1 MMDPSFREAWLSV
14 PEGGRKG
21 AAWDPMSSSCPES
34 LRVAPSPAGPR
45 MSALP
50 PFSLEGKVAIVTG
63 ASSGIGS
70 AIAEA
75 MSQAGAKVVLVGR
88 DEKRLQGCAE
98 RCGEHRIAAVDLVAD
113 GAPARIVSETL
124 SAFGGVDSI
133 VHSAGIFWPNALGD
147 APLGDFDMQWQ
158 VNVRAPYA
166 LTQAALPHL
175 RRDSSVIFV
184 SSIAGQVAFPNSA
197 AYCATK
203 GAIEQLT
210 KALAVELAPAGI
222 RVNAIAPGNIRT
234 PMNEELLKSKEYEQ
248 MYLDN
253 TPYGR
258 VGVVEDIAPLAV
270 FLASDA
276 ARYIHGESI
285 LVDGGWAAR

>member
-1 MMDPSFREAWLSV
+1 MTDFPSSRL
-14 PEGGRKG
+14 
-21 AAWDPMSSSCPES
+21 D
-34 LRVAPSPAGPR
+34 
-45 MSALP
+45 
-50 PFSLEGKVAIVTG
+50 GKVVIVTG
-63 ASSGIGS
+63 ASSGIG
-70 AIAEA
+70 AACAEA
-75 MSQAGAKVVLVGR
+75 MSAAGAKAVLVGR
-88 DEKRLQGCAE
+88 DRERLASFAS
-98 RCGEHRIAAVDLVAD
+98 RCGEHLVVAVDLLAD
-113 GAPARIVSETL
+113 EAPAHVVGETIA
-124 SAFGGVDSI
+124 AFGRIDSLL
-133 VHSAGIFWPNALGD
+133 HMAGIFWPAPLAD
-147 APLGDFDMQWQ
+147 APLEDFDTQWR

-166 LTQAALPHL
+166 LTKAALPHL
-175 RRDSSVIFV
+175 GRDSSVTFV
-184 SSIAGQVAFPNSA
+184 SSIAGRVAFPNSA

-234 PMNEELLKSKEYEQ
+234 PMNEEMLKNPDYEQ
-248 MYLDN
+248 MYLDG

-285 LVDGGWAAR
+285 VVDGGWAAR

>member
-1 MMDPSFREAWLSV
+1 MSKFPS
-14 PEGGRKG
+14 
-21 AAWDPMSSSCPES
+21 
-34 LRVAPSPAGPR
+34 
-45 MSALP
+45 
-50 PFSLEGKVAIVTG
+50 FSLEGKVAIVTG
-63 ASSGIGS
+63 ASSGIGFS
-70 AIAEA
+70 IAEA
-75 MSQAGAKVVLVGR
+75 MSEAGAKVVLVGR
-88 DEKRLQGCAE
+88 DEERLRRCAE
-98 RCGEHRIAAVDLVAD
+98 RCREHRVVAVDLIVD
-113 GAPARIVSETL
+113 DAPARIVAETL
-124 SAFGGVDSI
+124 SAFGAVDSI
-133 VHSAGIFWPNALGD
+133 VHSAGIFWPKPLAE
-147 APLGDFDMQWQ
+147 APLEDFDMQWR

-175 RRDSSVIFV
+175 RRDSSVTFV

-210 KALAVELAPAGI
+210 KALAVELSPMGV

-248 MYLDN
+248 MYLDG

-285 LVDGGWAAR
+285 LVDGGWAAQ

>member
-1 MMDPSFREAWLSV
+1 MSRFPSMRL
-14 PEGGRKG
+14 
-21 AAWDPMSSSCPES
+21 D
-34 LRVAPSPAGPR
+34 
-45 MSALP
+45 
-50 PFSLEGKVAIVTG
+50 GKVAIVTG
-63 ASSGIGS
+63 ASSGIGR
-70 AIAEA
+70 ACAEA
-75 MSQAGAKVVLVGR
+75 MSEAGAKVVLVGR
-88 DEKRLQGCAE
+88 DRGRLEEAGA
-98 RCGEHRIAAVDLVAD
+98 RCGEHHTVAVDLTAD
-113 GAPARIVSETL
+113 DAPERIVRETL
-124 SAFGGVDSI
+124 EAFGRINSLL
-133 VHSAGIFWPNALGD
+133 HMAGIFWPKPLAE
-147 APLGDFDMQWQ
+147 APLEDFDEQWR

-166 LTQAALPHL
+166 LTKAALPHL
-175 RRDSSVIFV
+175 GRDDSITFV
-184 SSIAGQVAFPNSA
+184 SSIAGQVAFPSSA

-234 PMNEELLKSKEYEQ
+234 PMNEELLKDPDYEQ
-248 MYLDN
+248 MYLDG

-258 VGVVEDIAPLAV
+258 VGVVEDVAPLAV

>member
-1 MMDPSFREAWLSV
+1 MTGFPDFRL
-14 PEGGRKG
+14 
-21 AAWDPMSSSCPES
+21 D
-34 LRVAPSPAGPR
+34 
-45 MSALP
+45 
-50 PFSLEGKVAIVTG
+50 GKVAVVTG
-63 ASSGIGS
+63 ASSGIGL
-70 AIAEA
+70 ACAQA
-75 MSQAGAKVVLVGR
+75 MSEAGAKVVLVGR
-88 DEKRLQGCAE
+88 DRDRLEECAA
-98 RCGEHRIAAVDLVAD
+98 RCGEHHVVAIDLAADE
-113 GAPARIVSETL
+113 APARIVEETVT
-124 SAFGGVDSI
+124 AFGRINSLL
-133 VHSAGIFWPNALGD
+133 HMAGIFWPKPLGE
-147 APLGDFDMQWQ
+147 APLEDFDMQWR

-166 LTQAALPHL
+166 LTKAALPHL
-175 RRDSSVIFV
+175 HRDDSIVFV

-210 KALAVELAPAGI
+210 KALAVELAPQGI

-234 PMNEELLKSKEYEQ
+234 PMNEELLKSKAYEQ
-248 MYLDN
+248 MYLDG

>member
-1 MMDPSFREAWLSV
+1 
-14 PEGGRKG
+14 
-21 AAWDPMSSSCPES
+21 MSEF
-34 LRVAPSPAGPR
+34 PASR
-45 MSALP
+45 LD
-50 PFSLEGKVAIVTG
+50 GKVAIVTG
-63 ASSGIGS
+63 ASSGIGL

-75 MSQAGAKVVLVGR
+75 MSVAGAKVVLVGR
-88 DEKRLQGCAE
+88 SEERLQRCAE
-98 RCGEHRIAAVDLVAD
+98 ACGETHVVAVDLVED
-113 GAPARIVSETL
+113 DAPEKIVSETL
-124 SAFGGVDSI
+124 SAFGAIDSI
-133 VHSAGIFWPNALGD
+133 VHSAGIFWPMPLAE
-147 APLGDFDMQWQ
+147 APLEDFDMQWR

-175 RRDSSVIFV
+175 KRDSSVIFV

-210 KALAVELAPAGI
+210 KALAVELSPQGI
-222 RVNAIAPGNIRT
+222 RVNSIAPGNIRT
-234 PMNEELLKSKEYEQ
+234 PMNEELLKSKDWEQ
-248 MYLDN
+248 MYLDG

-258 VGVVEDIAPLAV
+258 VGVVEDVAPLAV

>member
-1 MMDPSFREAWLSV
+1 MPLA
-14 PEGGRKG
+14 
-21 AAWDPMSSSCPES
+21 
-34 LRVAPSPAGPR
+34 
-45 MSALP
+45 
-50 PFSLEGKVAIVTG
+50 
-63 ASSGIGS
+63 
-70 AIAEA
+70 
-75 MSQAGAKVVLVGR
+75 
-88 DEKRLQGCAE
+88 
-98 RCGEHRIAAVDLVAD
+98 
-113 GAPARIVSETL
+113 
-124 SAFGGVDSI
+124 
-133 VHSAGIFWPNALGD
+133 D
-147 APLGDFDMQWQ
+147 APLEDFDVQWR

-175 RRDSSVIFV
+175 APESSVIFV
-184 SSIAGQVAFPNSA
+184 SSIAGQVAFTNSA

-210 KALAVELAPAGI
+210 KALAVELAPAQI

-234 PMNEELLKSKEYEQ
+234 PMNEELLRDPEYEQ
-248 MYLDN
+248 MYLDG

-258 VGVVEDIAPLAV
+258 VGVVEDVAPLAV

>member
-1 MMDPSFREAWLSV
+1 
-14 PEGGRKG
+14 
-21 AAWDPMSSSCPES
+21 MSRFPTTR
-34 LRVAPSPAGPR
+34 LD
-45 MSALP
+45 
-50 PFSLEGKVAIVTG
+50 GKVAVITG
-63 ASSGIGS
+63 ASSGIGF
-70 AIAEA
+70 ACAEA
-75 MSQAGAKVVLVGR
+75 MSEAGAKVVLVGR
-88 DEKRLQGCAE
+88 DRERLAECAA
-98 RCGEHRIAAVDLVAD
+98 RCGEHRVVAVDLVD
-113 GAPARIVSETL
+113 DDAPRQIVEEAL
-124 SAFGGVDSI
+124 EAFGAITSLL
-133 VHSAGIFWPNALGD
+133 HMAGIFVPSPLAD
-147 APLGDFDMQWQ
+147 APLEEFDLQWR

-166 LTQAALPHL
+166 LTKAARPHL
-175 RRDSSVIFV
+175 GRDSSVTFV

-234 PMNEELLKSKEYEQ
+234 PMNEELLEDPDYEQ
-248 MYLDN
+248 MYLDG

-258 VGVVEDIAPLAV
+258 VGVVVDIAPVAV

-276 ARYIHGESI
+276 AAYIHGESI

>member
-1 MMDPSFREAWLSV
+1 MSRFPS
-14 PEGGRKG
+14 
-21 AAWDPMSSSCPES
+21 
-34 LRVAPSPAGPR
+34 
-45 MSALP
+45 
-50 PFSLEGKVAIVTG
+50 FSLEGKVAIVTG
-63 ASSGIGS
+63 ASSGIGF

-75 MSQAGAKVVLVGR
+75 MSEAGAKVVLVGR
-88 DEKRLQGCAE
+88 DEERLHRCAE
-98 RCGEHRIAAVDLVAD
+98 RCREHRVAAVDLIED
-113 GAPARIVSETL
+113 DAPARIVTETL
-124 SAFGGVDSI
+124 SAFGAVDSI
-133 VHSAGIFWPNALGD
+133 VHSAGIFWPKPLAE
-147 APLGDFDMQWQ
+147 APLEDFDMQWR

-166 LTQAALPHL
+166 LTRAALPHL
-175 RRDSSVIFV
+175 RRDSSVTFV

-210 KALAVELAPAGI
+210 KALAVELSPMGV

-248 MYLDN
+248 MYLDG

-285 LVDGGWAAR
+285 LVDGGWAAQ

>member
-1 MMDPSFREAWLSV
+1 VSPF
-14 PEGGRKG
+14 P
-21 AAWDPMSSSCPES
+21 SSS
-34 LRVAPSPAGPR
+34 LD
-45 MSALP
+45 
-50 PFSLEGKVAIVTG
+50 GKVAVVTG
-63 ASSGIGS
+63 ASSGIGF
-70 AIAEA
+70 ACAEA
-75 MSQAGAKVVLVGR
+75 MSEAGAKVVLVGR
-88 DEKRLQGCAE
+88 DRERLARCAE
-98 RCGEHRIAAVDLVAD
+98 RCGEHHVVAVDLVD
-113 GAPARIVSETL
+113 EDAPARIVDEAL
-124 SAFGGVDSI
+124 GAFGAITSLL
-133 VHSAGIFWPNALGD
+133 HMAGIFWPSPLAE
-147 APLGDFDMQWQ
+147 APLEDFDMQWR

-175 RRDSSVIFV
+175 QRDDSITFV

-210 KALAVELAPAGI
+210 RALSVELAPAGI

-234 PMNEELLKSKEYEQ
+234 PMNAELLRDPDYEQ
-248 MYLDN
+248 MYLDG

-276 ARYIHGESI
+276 AVYIHGQSI

>member
-1 MMDPSFREAWLSV
+1 MSRFPS
-14 PEGGRKG
+14 
-21 AAWDPMSSSCPES
+21 
-34 LRVAPSPAGPR
+34 
-45 MSALP
+45 
-50 PFSLEGKVAIVTG
+50 FSLEGKVAIVTG
-63 ASSGIGS
+63 ASSGIGFS
-70 AIAEA
+70 IAEA
-75 MSQAGAKVVLVGR
+75 MSEAGAKVVLVGR
-88 DEKRLQGCAE
+88 DEERLRRCAE
-98 RCGEHRIAAVDLVAD
+98 RCREHRVVAVDLIED
-113 GAPARIVSETL
+113 DAPARIVAETL
-124 SAFGGVDSI
+124 SAFSAVDSI
-133 VHSAGIFWPNALGD
+133 VHSAGIFWPKPLAE
-147 APLGDFDMQWQ
+147 APLEDFDMQWR

-175 RRDSSVIFV
+175 QRDSSVTFV

-210 KALAVELAPAGI
+210 KALAVELSPMGV

-248 MYLDN
+248 MYLDG

-258 VGVVEDIAPLAV
+258 VGSVEDIAPLAV

-285 LVDGGWAAR
+285 LVDGGWAAQ

>member
-1 MMDPSFREAWLSV
+1 VSGV
-14 PEGGRKG
+14 PTARL
-21 AAWDPMSSSCPES
+21 D
-34 LRVAPSPAGPR
+34 
-45 MSALP
+45 
-50 PFSLEGKVAIVTG
+50 GKVAVVTG
-63 ASSGIGS
+63 ASSGIGR
-70 AIAEA
+70 ACAEA
-75 MSQAGAKVVLVGR
+75 MAEAGAKVVLVGR
-88 DEKRLQGCAE
+88 DGDRLRAAAG
-98 RCGEHRIAAVDLVAD
+98 RCGEHRVVAVDLAAD
-113 GAPARIVSETL
+113 DAATKIVEAAVE
-124 SAFGGVDSI
+124 AFGAVNSLL
-133 VHSAGIFWPNALGD
+133 HMAGIFWPSPLAE
-147 APLGDFDMQWQ
+147 APLEDFDMQWR

-166 LTQAALPHL
+166 LTREALPHMK
-175 RRDSSVIFV
+175 RDDSITFV
-184 SSIAGQVAFPNSA
+184 SSIAGKVAFPNSA

-234 PMNEELLKSKEYEQ
+234 PMNEKLLESKEYEQ
-248 MYLDN
+248 MYIDG

-270 FLASDA
+270 FLASDG

>member
-1 MMDPSFREAWLSV
+1 
-14 PEGGRKG
+14 
-21 AAWDPMSSSCPES
+21 MS
-34 LRVAPSPAGPR
+34 RFPSPR
-45 MSALP
+45 LDD
-50 PFSLEGKVAIVTG
+50 KVAVVTG
-63 ASSGIGS
+63 ASSGIGY

-75 MSQAGAKVVLVGR
+75 MSEAGAKLVLVGR
-88 DEKRLQGCAE
+88 SEERLSRCASACSE
-98 RCGEHRIAAVDLVAD
+98 AHVVVVDLVA
-113 GAPARIVSETL
+113 GEAPALIVSEAL
-124 SAFGGVDSI
+124 SAFGRIDSI
-133 VHSAGIFWPNALGD
+133 VHSAGVFWPKPLAE
-147 APLGDFDMQWQ
+147 APLQDFDMQWR

-175 RRDSSVIFV
+175 RRDSSIIFV

-210 KALAVELAPAGI
+210 KALAVELSPQGI
-222 RVNAIAPGNIRT
+222 RVNSIAPGNIRT
-234 PMNEELLKSKEYEQ
+234 PMNEELLKDKDYEQ
-248 MYLDN
+248 MNVDG

-276 ARYIHGESI
+276 SRYIHGESI

>member
-1 MMDPSFREAWLSV
+1 VTRFPSF
-14 PEGGRKG
+14 
-21 AAWDPMSSSCPES
+21 S
-34 LRVAPSPAGPR
+34 LD
-45 MSALP
+45 
-50 PFSLEGKVAIVTG
+50 GKIAVVTG
-63 ASSGIGS
+63 ASSGIGL
-70 AIAEA
+70 ACAEA

-88 DEKRLQGCAE
+88 DPDRLAQCAA
-98 RCGEHRIAAVDLVAD
+98 RCGEHHVVAVDLVD
-113 GAPARIVSETL
+113 DQAPSRIVDETL
-124 SAFGGVDSI
+124 DAFGAITSLL
-133 VHSAGIFWPNALGD
+133 HMAGIFVPGAMAD
-147 APLGDFDMQWQ
+147 APLEDFDRQWR

-175 RRDSSVIFV
+175 GRDSSVTFV

-222 RVNAIAPGNIRT
+222 RVNSIAPGNIRT
-234 PMNEELLKSKEYEQ
+234 PMNEKLLEDPDYEQ
-248 MYLDN
+248 MYLDG

-258 VGVVEDIAPLAV
+258 VGIVEDIAPLAV

-276 ARYIHGESI
+276 AAYIHGESI